1 VLPYAHR
8 KPALGG
14 EASIGVEVASAVA
27 FDLQT
32 PELGVVLWPRR
43 MLRTPV
49 PEAPVDENGEASGAE
64 DDVGLSPDTF
74 DRPLVNSVPEALC
87 VQYPPKR

>member
-1 VLPYAHR
+1 
-8 KPALGG
+8 
-14 EASIGVEVASAVA
+14 
-27 FDLQT
+27 
-32 PELGVVLWPRR
+32 